1 MNRLKWVSGAVIFA
15 TAFMASGPARQA
27 SEYNPCCSVV
37 QQALQAVN
45 GIQRGM
51 KRRDLEKEFRLDGGP
66 IFNSVAYQIY
76 VYRPC
81 PYIKVEV
88 GFERVDDKG
97 NWAMGGPNDVVK
109 YVAHP
114 FIDYPVMD

>member
-1 MNRLKWVSGAVIFA
+1 MKTTKWAGIAVIIA
-15 TAFMASGPARQA
+15 AAWVANGPAQA
-27 SEYNPCCSVV
+27 PNEYNRCCSVV
-37 QQALQAVN
+37 QDALKAV
-45 GIQRGM
+45 GGVHQGM
-51 KRRDLEKEFRLDGGP
+51 KRRDLEKDFRLDGGVQ
-66 IFNSVAYQIY
+66 FNNQAYQIY

-81 PYIKVEV
+81 PYIKIEV
-88 GFERVDDKG
+88 GFERKDEQG